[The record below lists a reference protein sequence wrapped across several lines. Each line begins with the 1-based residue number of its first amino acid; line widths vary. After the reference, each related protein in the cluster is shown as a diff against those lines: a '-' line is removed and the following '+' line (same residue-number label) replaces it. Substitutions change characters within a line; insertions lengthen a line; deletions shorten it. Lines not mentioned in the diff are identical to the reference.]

1 MTISKKVRDYK
12 AANPDATDKEIAT
25 ACETSALYVYQI
37 LRPKSLKKV
46 KKENIPVA
54 PTEGQ
59 KVLRKEI
66 DCLNEQIAYLK
77 GHLKSNELLIEG
89 QENEIEQLR
98 NDVIGY
104 RAVISYL
111 QSQLDGLAV

>member
-37 LRPKSLKKV
+37 LRPKKV
-46 KKENIPVA
+46 KK
-54 PTEGQ
+54 PTEVIRKEIIEGQ
-59 KVLRKEI
+59 QILRKEI
-66 DCLNEQIAYLK
+66 LGLNKQIEKIAQL
-77 GHLKSNELLIEG
+77 
-89 QENEIEQLR
+89 ENDI
-98 NDVIGY
+98 VGY

-111 QSQLDGLAV
+111 QGRLDGLAV

>member
-37 LRPKSLKKV
+37 LRPKKV
-46 KKENIPVA
+46 KK
-54 PTEGQ
+54 PTEVIRKEIIEGQ
-59 KVLRKEI
+59 QILRKEI
-66 DCLNEQIAYLK
+66 LGLNKQIEKIAQL
-77 GHLKSNELLIEG
+77 
-89 QENEIEQLR
+89 ENDI
-98 NDVIGY
+98 VGY

-111 QSQLDGLAV
+111 QSQLDGLAI